1 MNNDFRKFAVH
12 HLGMNG
18 LARSSQARSVVDRKY
33 VLGSQ
38 WWRMAV
44 NWFQGAS

>member
-18 LARSSQARSVVDRKY
+18 LALDQYGNTISNNYISPTIMEERKLN
-33 VLGSQ
+33 VT
-38 WWRMAV
+38 
-44 NWFQGAS
+44 